1 MLELT
6 YVFGGITHAQ
16 RGVIASKMLPQARAE
31 LSNLMSFQDRP
42 EAWGNGKGYW
52 DDYCLCRFLEGVC
65 ERYLAYPV
73 RVGGVFLPWTTS
85 DLAYRTQ
92 ML

>member
-1 MLELT
+1 M
-6 YVFGGITHAQ
+6 HAQ

-31 LSNLMSFQDRP
+31 LSNLMNFQDRP

-73 RVGGVFLPWTTS
+73 RAGGVFLPWTTS

-92 ML
+92 TL